1 MRNKYEIK
9 TRNDE
14 ILKSMHEHREDEHG
28 DVTDFDPALD
38 YIEILGVSSAADA
51 TEIKRR
57 YEPRPIIFSSSSV
70 RYRIHVIVTCDE

>member
-1 MRNKYEIK
+1 
-9 TRNDE
+9 
-14 ILKSMHEHREDEHG
+14 MHEHQEDDHG

-57 YEPRPIIFSSSSV
+57 YGSSKFSNQ
-70 RYRIHVIVTCDE
+70 RIGC

>member
-1 MRNKYEIK
+1 MPVRTKYEIK

-38 YIEILGVSSAADA
+38 YIEILGVSSDADA

-57 YEPRPIIFSSSSV
+57 YGDQDS
-70 RYRIHVIVTCDE
+70 